1 MSINFEEICNV
12 MFNYFHDNIYVTIA
26 LAFVL
31 LYLLYRKPKL
41 FLSLLLI
48 ASVLT
53 TVIYVISH
61 ISSSSIETKD
71 DMIKAKN
78 LTF

>member
-1 MSINFEEICNV
+1 MSINIEEIYSV

-26 LAFVL
+26 LAVVL

-41 FLSLLLI
+41 ILSLLLI

-61 ISSSSIETKD
+61 ISSSSIETKG
-71 DMIKAKN
+71 DMTKAKN